1 MTISLISHVNIE
13 VLAQYW
19 FAKRFGVV
27 LQALL
32 TCFTTFDTNFTS
44 FQIDCTLCGWIAT
57 LVLKLKSMVHTL
69 QKVAFSN
76 KIGSQFP

>member
-44 FQIDCTLCGWIAT
+44 FQIDCAAMWLDYNSCSE
-57 LVLKLKSMVHTL
+57 VKPMVHTL